1 MSTDDLNRALT
12 RLLDLQAEDSEIRRL
27 IERKASLPEARRL
40 AEVNEG
46 LAELESD
53 LAMAVKQRDEIDREQ
68 ARLEDEMSLL
78 EGKIE
83 KEEGRLFSGSVANP
97 RELGALQAE
106 VGMLKRQKSGLEDE
120 LLEVMVQ
127 KEGATETVARLTS
140 ERDGAA
146 AEATRLTAGVN
157 ELTAE
162 LDGHLVTHNSNRVE
176 IAASIPDDLL
186 RLYDRLREQKNGV
199 GAAALEGGT
208 CQGCHTKLPAKE
220 VERVRGERGLQRC
233 DNCRRIL
240 VAA

>member
-1 MSTDDLNRALT
+1 VWQKAGVTLRRMSTDDLNRALT

-40 AEVNEG
+40 AEVNAG

-78 EGKIE
+78 DGKIE

-162 LDGHLVTHNSNRVE
+162 LDGHLVTHNSNR
-176 IAASIPDDLL
+176 L